1 MTQQYAQRTAVR
13 TNAEGARNATLED
26 LATILQTQQ
35 ERKLDVIAPASAL
48 DMRDGNLV
56 IRGVEPH
63 IQPTGV
69 VNVDGTYRPTDV
81 ADEGFADKL
90 KIPTQYLRRL
100 RAEHLPLYD
109 LNVNGWLEQEP
120 ERRFLVR
127 ALRSDAAAPG
137 GEPGEGVARAFLS
150 DSYRLID
157 NFDLLLAALDG
168 IRQSGHAAQVTG
180 CDLTDRRMYVRV
192 ESDEVAVQA
201 RELLKGYRSPYTGQT
216 GDELPLISA
225 GFVIR
230 NSEVGAGAFTIT
242 PRAVVQVCTNGLT
255 MTEDVMREVHLGGK
269 QDDGVIQWS
278 GATQSKV
285 LELIT
290 AKTTDAVRTFL
301 SRDFVEGKLRG
312 IEAAAG
318 RPVANPTQTIEHVTK
333 KLNISGPVKDR
344 ILAHFIQGRQI
355 TAGGVMQ
362 AITAAAQQIPNA
374 DASYDLEALALPALR
389 AAAAYA
395 A

>member
-1 MTQQYAQRTAVR
+1 MTQQLAQRATVR
-13 TNAEGARNATLED
+13 TSPEGARNASLGD
-26 LATILQTQQ
+26 LATILQSQQ
-35 ERKLDVIAPASAL
+35 ERKLDVIARASAL
-48 DMRDGNLV
+48 DMRDGNL
-56 IRGVEPH
+56 IIQGVEPSL
-63 IQPTGV
+63 QPTGV
-69 VNVDGTYRPTDV
+69 VDVDGTYRPTEV

-90 KIPTQYLRRL
+90 KIPVQYLRRM
-100 RAEHLPLYD
+100 RAEHLSLYD
-109 LNVNGWLEQEP
+109 LNVNGWLERDP
-120 ERRFLVR
+120 SRRFLIR
-127 ALRSDAAAPG
+127 AMRSDAHG
-137 GEPGEGVARAFLS
+137 GEREGVARAFLS

-168 IRQSGHAAQVTG
+168 IKQSGHAAQVTG

-192 ESDEVAVQA
+192 ESEEVAVQA

-216 GDELPLISA
+216 GDELPMISA

-230 NSEVGAGAFTIT
+230 NSEVGDGAFTIT

-269 QDDGVIQWS
+269 QDQGVIQWS
-278 GATQSKV
+278 GTTQDKV

-301 SRDFVEGKLRG
+301 SRTYVEDKLRA
-312 IEAAAG
+312 IEADAG
-318 RPVANPTQTIEHVTK
+318 RPVTNPTHTIEHVTK
-333 KLNISGPVKDR
+333 KLSITGAAKES
-344 ILAHFIQGRQI
+344 ILSHFIQGRQI

-362 AITAAAQQIPNA
+362 AVTAAAQQIPNA
-374 DASYDLEALALPALR
+374 DTAHALEALALPALR

-395 A
+395 AA

>member
-1 MTQQYAQRTAVR
+1 MTQIAQRTATR
-13 TNAEGARNATLED
+13 ITADGARNASLKD
-26 LATILQTQQ
+26 LASILESQQ
-35 ERKLDVIAPASAL
+35 ARKLDVIAPASRLTA
-48 DMRDGNLV
+48 RDGNLV
-56 IRGVEPH
+56 IQGVEPL
-63 IQPTGV
+63 IQPDGV
-69 VNVDGTYRPTDV
+69 VTVDGTYRPTDV
-81 ADEGFADKL
+81 ADEGIADKL
-90 KIPTQYLRRL
+90 KIPGQYLRRM
-100 RAEHLPLYD
+100 RAEHLSLFD
-109 LNVNGWLEQEP
+109 LNVNGWLEREP

-127 ALRSDAAAPG
+127 ALRSDAHG
-137 GEPGEGVARAFLS
+137 GGGEGVARALLS

-168 IRQSGHAAQVTG
+168 IHQSGHAAEVTG

-201 RELLKGYRSPYTGQT
+201 RELLKGYRSPYTGQR
-216 GDELPLISA
+216 GDELPMVSA

-269 QDDGVIQWS
+269 QEQGVIQWS

-290 AKTTDAVRTFL
+290 AKTADAVRTFL
-301 SRDFVEGKLRG
+301 SRDYIENKLRK
-312 IEAAAG
+312 IEETAG
-318 RPVANPTQTIEHVTK
+318 RPVANPTHAIEQVTR
-333 KLNISGPVKDR
+333 KLSITGPTKDR
-344 ILAHFIQGRQI
+344 ILAHFIHGGQI

-362 AITAAAQQIPNA
+362 AVTAAAQQIPNA
-374 DASYDLEALALPALR
+374 DTAHDLEALALPAMH
-389 AAAAYA
+389 AAAALTA
-395 A
+395 